1 MVAQSYRPWR
11 STVAQIYTVEAAI
24 TVKNAT
30 LWATNANGG
39 GISLDAKL
47 DSALYKQP
55 DNGPASSGIW
65 GKITGG
71 ASKALEAVKAFTD
84 TAGAM
89 AAWAGIKYS
98 TSINVGSNARLVSN
112 SDISVKASNTV
123 KVELSPLVAK
133 IAGIAVGVLE
143 SYSRVTID
151 GRLVAAK
158 SITVRADSDQ
168 SLTISLTPG
177 QIGAVPA
184 VIGVGV
190 SVVLSDA
197 SVHIGSGA
205 RLETGLRATVD
216 PYTYVASGVGGDVTV
231 AAQTKHKVGIS
242 ISVSGSMAESDDK
255 VVPPASGSTS
265 TGPAQ
270 ESGKYDAKY
279 AKVGAAVG
287 FAYSQVN
294 TEVFMDGVIVA
305 RDAGKVLVQAL
316 TLDGG
321 SAISVKTILGG
332 RAATGGDYA
341 SKVQYEAKSA
351 VIGKVA
357 TPISGAVTKGLGT
370 GTQYVK
376 SFFGALV
383 EDSNSR
389 TFKEKLRDVKAKKDA
404 QKIIDYDKDIQK
416 EIDKPSTEFQV
427 GAALGMAIN
436 NFSTTVR
443 IGDGQN
449 AAQITTAG
457 GAVQVEARSNYNTK
471 FTVMS
476 GVDDKVVADKQSF
489 LKRRT
494 TSPPTRSSAMSDR
507 TVPTLARRRR
517 WWSASTTSRRRR
529 AWPPTP
535 AFPPGR
541 RRLRVGAEPE
551 PDRPEQALAGQP
563 VRAVRRHRGQVEGGR
578 RHFGQDG
585 RGDRRGQGLPEQSPG
600 HAEQHGR
607 HLVQLQQLG
616 QRDRQEQE
624 AGAVGGFFHRRAID
638 PDPHDRGGPH
648 RHARRHGRRG
658 RQCRHQGAEFDPAH
672 EPGGQHHPA
681 VDVDRRREIAE
692 AGARPRKDAG
702 PAGLRQGSGQGF
714 FTPKVDG
721 FDYGSQSKDGS
732 AIGVSVY
739 VNVATTTPRPS
750 SPTRP
755 GSTRRT

>member
-1 MVAQSYRPWR
+1 M
-11 STVAQIYTVEAAI
+11 
-24 TVKNAT
+24 
-30 LWATNANGG
+30 
-39 GISLDAKL
+39 
-47 DSALYKQP
+47 
-55 DNGPASSGIW
+55 
-65 GKITGG
+65 
-71 ASKALEAVKAFTD
+71 KAFTD

-242 ISVSGSMAESDDK
+242 ISVSGSMAESDDTK

-507 TVPTLARRRR
+507 TVPTWARRRR

-535 AFPPGR
+535 AFPPRAAPSPCR
-541 RRLRVGAEPE
+541 RRA
-551 PDRPEQALAGQP
+551 
-563 VRAVRRHRGQVEGGR
+563 
-578 RHFGQDG
+578 
-585 RGDRRGQGLPEQSPG
+585 
-600 HAEQHGR
+600 
-607 HLVQLQQLG
+607 
-616 QRDRQEQE
+616 
-624 AGAVGGFFHRRAID
+624 
-638 PDPHDRGGPH
+638 
-648 RHARRHGRRG
+648 
-658 RQCRHQGAEFDPAH
+658 
-672 EPGGQHHPA
+672 
-681 VDVDRRREIAE
+681 
-692 AGARPRKDAG
+692 
-702 PAGLRQGSGQGF
+702 
-714 FTPKVDG
+714 
-721 FDYGSQSKDGS
+721 
-732 AIGVSVY
+732 
-739 VNVATTTPRPS
+739 
-750 SPTRP
+750 
-755 GSTRRT
+755 